1 MIDMTRAKARP
12 RFLDPLKIRL
22 PLPGLISILHRVSGA
37 GLFLTLPVAIYV
49 LDSSLASPQS
59 FASLASG
66 AGSPLVKLALL
77 LVLWAFLHHFFA
89 GIRYLLLDLQWG
101 IELKPARGSAW
112 VVLIVSLALTVILG
126 MKLW

>member
-1 MIDMTRAKARP
+1 
-12 RFLDPLKIRL
+12 
-22 PLPGLISILHRVSGA
+22 
-37 GLFLTLPVAIYV
+37 
-49 LDSSLASPQS
+49 
-59 FASLASG
+59 
-66 AGSPLVKLALL
+66 
-77 LVLWAFLHHFFA
+77 VLWAFLHHFFA